1 MEILLIVAVVAVGA
15 AGLFVAV
22 TFNARTRQ
30 NAAPLIADAV
40 DQISG
45 QLKVATDEMRRQLR
59 TLTDDLQRDR
69 EQQRLDGRKI
79 QGRLDHADSRIA
91 SVANQFLAELDA
103 IKRLDGQID
112 ARQDQ
117 LRVHLRQLD
126 DRVAQLRPVPA
137 TRLYLE
143 RLQFSVIRVPP
154 QPRSELQFRIQV
166 ERYVG
171 EWPAAH
177 LGDPATIAERADHD
191 EGFRKLLGQA
201 AADYLATKAG
211 DPVTATAADRWV
223 TQDTF
228 PEMAAV
234 EVCNRIGSGLDV
246 IVERPPGTAGT
257 EIRLPGPPVLVL
269 RPATEAPGQ
278 VTRFLE
284 ISGVVAGIA
293 TGLHPLALAAGKL
306 LARDQFYDAPARSLT
321 RAAREVFRAPAEAPE
336 PASSADPPQRAV
348 SRAGPPKPQP
358 SAPTDPGPRFPEPRH
373 PNEIGGLE

>member
-1 MEILLIVAVVAVGA
+1 MEILLIVAVVAVGV
-15 AGLFVAV
+15 AGLYVAL

-30 NAAPLIADAV
+30 NTAPLIADAV

-45 QLKVATDEMRRQLR
+45 QLKVATDDMRRQLR
-59 TLTDDLQRDR
+59 ALADDLQRDR

-103 IKRLDGQID
+103 IKRLDEQID

-117 LRVHLRQLD
+117 LRGHLRQLD
-126 DRVAQLRPVPA
+126 DRVAQLRPAPA
-137 TRLYLE
+137 TRLYVE
-143 RLQFSVIRVPP
+143 RLQFSVVRVPP
-154 QPRSELQFRIQV
+154 QARSELQFRIQV
-166 ERYVG
+166 ERYVR
-171 EWPAAH
+171 EWPATH

-211 DPVTATAADRWV
+211 DPATAMERWI

-228 PEMAAV
+228 PEMAAA

-246 IVERPPGTAGT
+246 IVERPLETSGT
-257 EIRLPGPPVLVL
+257 EIRLPGPPPLILQPV
-269 RPATEAPGQ
+269 TETPGE

-284 ISGVVAGIA
+284 ITGVVAGTA
-293 TGLHPLALAAGKL
+293 AGFHPLALAAGKL
-306 LARDQFYDAPARSLT
+306 LARDQFYDALARSLT
-321 RAAREVFRAPAEAPE
+321 RAAREVFRAPAEAAE
-336 PASSADPPQRAV
+336 PASPADLPNRAV
-348 SRAGPPKPQP
+348 SRVGPAEPRP
-358 SAPTDPGPRFPEPRH
+358 SPPTDPQPRLPEPRH
-373 PNEIGGLE
+373 PDQPGG